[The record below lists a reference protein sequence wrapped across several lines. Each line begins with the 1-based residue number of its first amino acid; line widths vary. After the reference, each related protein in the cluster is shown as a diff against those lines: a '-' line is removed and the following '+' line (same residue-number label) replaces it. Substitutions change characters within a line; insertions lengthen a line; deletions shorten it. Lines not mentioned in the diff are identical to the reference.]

1 MNTETLDGVHY
12 QSVVCSAVAG
22 RPQAQISWL
31 VKDVPV
37 SGDPFTVDVSD
48 VHHSNGTSTVSSV
61 LRFPTYL
68 QDEDAVTCLVQH
80 PTLQEDK
87 VTTVTVETYSKIAL
101 CANVHQRCRQNGNA
115 QLYGTDK
122 CLRLKPK
129 CCDYI
134 FML

>member
-31 VKDVPV
+31 VKGVPV

-48 VHHSNGTSTVSSV
+48 EQHSDGTSTVSSV
-61 LRFPTYL
+61 LRFPTHL
-68 QDEDAVTCLVQH
+68 QDEDSVACSVQH

-87 VTTVTVETYSKIAL
+87 VTAVTVETYGKIAL
-101 CANVHQRCRQNGNA
+101 CVNVHRSGGCKNA
-115 QLYGTDK
+115 IAPSEQKRLPQL
-122 CLRLKPK
+122 
-129 CCDYI
+129 I
-134 FML
+134 H